1 MKKNTSKLVL
11 TAMTRKQ
18 CTKPLGYNQKIE
30 MPTELAIKWAT
41 KVQTFLQSIQPEI
54 QQDIKNYAKN

>member
-18 CTKPLGYNQKIE
+18 RTKPLGFNQKIE

-54 QQDIKNYAKN
+54 NQDIQNHAQN

>member
-18 CTKPLGYNQKIE
+18 RTKPLGFNQKIE

-41 KVQTFLQSIQPEI
+41 RIQTFLQSI
-54 QQDIKNYAKN
+54 